1 MTAAPDDPPAAH
13 NAPPQTLDYFAAH
26 APDAPAPAGLA
37 IGWFILALGWIPFI
51 CGIVNAQA
59 TVRSGVEEI
68 ITAHRNA
75 AVLFSGI
82 GLVTILASA
91 ALFLRARD
99 WFGFGIAFASLVI
112 ASGLAGCLIG
122 PSRWG

>member
-1 MTAAPDDPPAAH
+1 MTDAPDDPPAAP
-13 NAPPQTLDYFAAH
+13 NAPPQPLDYFAAH
-26 APDAPAPAGLA
+26 APGAPAPAGLP

-99 WFGFGIAFASLVI
+99 WFGFGVALASLVI
-112 ASGLAGCLIG
+112 ASGAAACLVR
-122 PSRWG
+122 PW

>member
-1 MTAAPDDPPAAH
+1 MTDAPDDPPAVP
-13 NAPPQTLDYFAAH
+13 NAPPQPLDYFAAH
-26 APDAPAPAGLA
+26 APGAPAPAAGLP
-37 IGWFILALGWIPFI
+37 IGWFILALGWIPFV

-91 ALFLRARD
+91 VLFGRARD
-99 WFGFGIAFASLVI
+99 WFGFGVALASLLI
-112 ASGLAGCLIG
+112 ASGTAACLVR
-122 PSRWG
+122 PW